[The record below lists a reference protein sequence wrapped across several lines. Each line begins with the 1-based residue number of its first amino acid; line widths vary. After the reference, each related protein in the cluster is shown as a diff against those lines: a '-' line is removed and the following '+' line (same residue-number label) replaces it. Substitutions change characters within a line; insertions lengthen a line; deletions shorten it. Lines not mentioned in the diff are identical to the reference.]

1 MQRASPTNRVWKEGR
16 IVKKNLWKAGL
27 AGILALA
34 AMGPAPAQA
43 RMATKFRP
51 AAHAGVLTD
60 GQIHR
65 MKAELKLTRLQEQ
78 YWPPIEAALREM
90 ARELSHHS
98 AGGEGRA
105 AAVHQAQVQRLPSLA
120 DPPVHSPRETQK
132 RHPL

>member
-1 MQRASPTNRVWKEGR
+1 M
-16 IVKKNLWKAGL
+16 KKNLWKAGL

-65 MKAELKLTRLQEQ
+65 MKAALKLTRLQEQ

-98 AGGEGRA
+98 AGGEGSA
-105 AAVHQAQVQRLPSLA
+105 AAVDQAKVQRLASVAYPLLMSL
-120 DPPVHSPRETQK
+120 DEGQK
-132 RHPL
+132 RDAMALARAMGLGSIVASF